1 MSTFGGLRKKSR
13 VRHDAVVAAM
23 SVIAKQKGRA
33 NSDIFPRPIFK
44 IEHVNKLK
52 DLLASRR
59 LQTFQ
64 QSLSKNSAWCTG
76 GASTVSEPCKGMTDS
91 TNKEGESA
99 TAGFGNK

>member
-1 MSTFGGLRKKSR
+1 MSTFGGLRKTSR

-23 SVIAKQKGRA
+23 SVITKQKGRA

-52 DLLASRR
+52 DLLASGR

-64 QSLSKNSAWCTG
+64 QSLSKTQL
-76 GASTVSEPCKGMTDS
+76 GAQAAPVRSRSLA
-91 TNKEGESA
+91 KE
-99 TAGFGNK
+99 